1 MNDDWDRISL
11 PTLVTAKQMVYLILA
26 LEVVIQII
34 FLALAHVSD
43 MEAFSIDWWILQFN
57 GLVVATNIGAVVLA
71 ILAQKTAND
80 IGAVQSR
87 VLTGD
92 FYRTIQTVTDLKVAV
107 ETEATSEG
115 RSLDEEIG
123 DLAPHLYSMLR
134 AYLVSRQLEPLPAP
148 DTADLGVAPTPEEP
162 PGGWSDEHLFG
173 SD

>member
-1 MNDDWDRISL
+1 MDANDDWDRISL

-34 FLALAHVSD
+34 FLALASLSN
-43 MEAFSIDWWILQFN
+43 METFSIDWWILQFN

-92 FYRTIQTVTDLKVAV
+92 FYRTVQSITDLKVAV
-107 ETEATSEG
+107 EGEAASEG
-115 RSLDEEIG
+115 RSLDDEI
-123 DLAPHLYSMLR
+123 DEMAPHIYSMIR
-134 AYLVSRQLEPLPAP
+134 AYTISRNLDPLPAP
-148 DTADLGVAPTPEEP
+148 DPASMGVAPPPEEP
-162 PGGWSDEHLFG
+162 EGGWKDDDLFA
-173 SD
+173 

>member
-107 ETEATSEG
+107 ETEAASEG

>member
-107 ETEATSEG
+107 ETEAASEG

-148 DTADLGVAPTPEEP
+148 DTADLGVAPAPEEP

>member
-148 DTADLGVAPTPEEP
+148 DTADLGVAPAPEEP